1 MNATEVCVN
10 ISIIYFLLVINTIIY
25 IYIYTARKQQL
36 QSMHFNEEHFSSS
49 ESSIDEVV
57 ITISQVIR
65 KQENKLKE
73 LKRSTVRAA
82 ATEYFQWGKR

>member
-10 ISIIYFLLVINTIIY
+10 ISIIYFLLVINTIIDM
-25 IYIYTARKQQL
+25 ITARKQQL
-36 QSMHFNEEHFSSS
+36 KSMYFNEEHFSSS

-73 LKRSTVRAA
+73 LKRSTVRVA

>member
-1 MNATEVCVN
+1 
-10 ISIIYFLLVINTIIY
+10 
-25 IYIYTARKQQL
+25 
-36 QSMHFNEEHFSSS
+36 MHFNEEHFSSS

-65 KQENKLKE
+65 KQENKLKG

>member
-1 MNATEVCVN
+1 
-10 ISIIYFLLVINTIIY
+10 
-25 IYIYTARKQQL
+25 
-36 QSMHFNEEHFSSS
+36 MHFNEEHFSSS

>member
-1 MNATEVCVN
+1 MITV
-10 ISIIYFLLVINTIIY
+10 
-25 IYIYTARKQQL
+25 RKQQL